1 MLPILYTIMRREFW
15 KSIVANP
22 RVFLLNS
29 RRQLKDT
36 FKISFLCFVAVL
48 LPVFSSSAQVQYHI
62 EKLPASINTRDAAEG
77 MPVISVDGKTLY
89 FARSRPSGDGSMV
102 FDIWRSEADK
112 NGEFR
117 DPELIGGKL
126 ASRFGIAV
134 TSIAPDNNTLYLVGK
149 LRHNTPPDERVF
161 ETHRTSD
168 GISHPKPIRIR
179 ELNLRGEVT
188 DYSFGPDQRTLIM
201 ALERDSSI
209 GGSDLYISFLDEA
222 KSEWTRPLW
231 LGDVVNSVENEITP
245 YLSSDNRTLYFS
257 SNRPGGYG
265 ELDVYR
271 SVRVG
276 DSWTSWTKPE
286 NIGPEINR
294 RGRTSYFTIDAKGE
308 YAYFVWRKD
317 VQSQTDIYRLR
328 LPPSF
333 SRAIRIA
340 GKVTDDNGEPIEAT
354 IRYERLSDGK
364 QLGLARTNPFNGE
377 YQIVVPLNETYG
389 LRAEREGYIP
399 VSENIIVDSADK
411 RDVVTMDLMLVK
423 IRENIAI
430 RLNNIFFATNKAEL
444 LPESASELDR
454 LQSLLTT
461 QGKYRIAIDG
471 HTDST
476 GTVSR
481 NKELSLARANAVKNY
496 LTSKGVSKERIETNG
511 FADEKPLESNSTEEG
526 RSRNRRVEFRLLS
539 N

>member
-1 MLPILYTIMRREFW
+1 MKTSYRFVF
-15 KSIVANP
+15 IVL
-22 RVFLLNS
+22 FL
-29 RRQLKDT
+29 
-36 FKISFLCFVAVL
+36 SFVMSVAEGQFV
-48 LPVFSSSAQVQYHI
+48 I
-62 EKLPASINTRDAAEG
+62 EKLPPSINTTEAAEG
-77 MPVISVDGKTLY
+77 MPIISVDGKMLY
-89 FARSRPSGDGSMV
+89 FARSRPSADGTLV
-102 FDIWRSEADK
+102 LDIWRSIGGSDGIFSE
-112 NGEFR
+112 
-117 DPELIGGKL
+117 PELIGGKL

-161 ETHRTSD
+161 ETHRTKD
-168 GISHPKPIRIR
+168 GISHPRPIRIR

-201 ALERDSSI
+201 AVDRDSSI
-209 GGSDLYISFLDEA
+209 GGNDLFISFLDEA
-222 KSEWTRPLW
+222 KNEWTRPLW
-231 LGDVVNSVENEITP
+231 LGDNVNSVENEMTP
-245 YLSSDNRTLYFS
+245 YLASDNKTLYFS

-271 SVRVG
+271 SVRKG

-286 NIGPEINR
+286 NIGTEINR

-340 GKVTDDNGEPIEAT
+340 GKVTDDSGQPIEAT

-364 QLGLARTNPFNGE
+364 QLGLARTNPTNGE
-377 YQIVVPLNETYG
+377 YQIVVPFNEIYG
-389 LRAEREGYIP
+389 LRAERDGYIP
-399 VSENIIVDSADK
+399 VSENISIDSTDK
-411 RDVVTMDLMLVK
+411 RDVITMDLMLVK
-423 IRENIAI
+423 IRENVAI
-430 RLNNIFFATNKAEL
+430 RLNNIFFATNKSEL
-444 LPESASELDR
+444 LTESASELER
-454 LQSLLTT
+454 LRGLLVS
-461 QGKYRIAIDG
+461 QPNYRIAIDG

-481 NKELSLARANAVKNY
+481 NKALSLARANAVKNY
-496 LTSKGVSKERIETNG
+496 LTSHGINKERIETNG
-511 FADEKPLESNSTEEG
+511 FADEKPLESNSSEEG
-526 RSRNRRVEFRLLS
+526 RSRNRRVEFRILS

>member
-1 MLPILYTIMRREFW
+1 MNILPRSVLIILLLTI
-15 KSIVANP
+15 A
-22 RVFLLNS
+22 
-29 RRQLKDT
+29 
-36 FKISFLCFVAVL
+36 AG
-48 LPVFSSSAQVQYHI
+48 SSSGQYII
-62 EKLPASINTRDAAEG
+62 EKLPASINTPDAAAG

-89 FARSRPSGDGSMV
+89 FARSRPSADGSMV
-102 FDIWRSEADK
+102 FDIWRSKADK
-112 NGEFR
+112 NGDFS

-161 ETHRTSD
+161 ESHRTKE
-168 GISHPKPIRIR
+168 GISHPRSIRIR

-201 ALERDSSI
+201 ALDRDSSI
-209 GGSDLYISFLDEA
+209 GGADLYISFLDEA
-222 KSEWTRPLW
+222 KNEWTKPLW
-231 LGDVVNSVENEITP
+231 LGDIVNSVENEITP
-245 YLSSDNRTLYFS
+245 YLSSDNKTLYFS
-257 SNRPGGYG
+257 SDRPGGYG

-276 DSWTSWTKPE
+276 DSWTNWTKPE

-340 GKVTDDNGEPIEAT
+340 GKVTDDNGQPIEAT
-354 IRYERLSDGK
+354 IRYERLSDSK
-364 QLGLARTNPFNGE
+364 QLGLARTNPVNGE
-377 YQIVVPLNETYG
+377 YQIVVPFNETYG

-399 VSENIIVDSADK
+399 VSENISLDSTDK

-423 IRENIAI
+423 IRENVAI
-430 RLNNIFFATNKAEL
+430 RLNNIFFATNKSEL
-444 LPESASELDR
+444 LEESASELER
-454 LQSLLTT
+454 LRELLSN
-461 QGKYRIAIDG
+461 QPNYRIAIDG

-476 GTVSR
+476 GTLSR
-481 NKELSLARANAVKNY
+481 NKALSLARANAVKNY
-496 LTSKGVSKERIETNG
+496 LTSKGVNKERIETNG